1 LTNKKAD
8 VPLCDN
14 HAVTMFYACA
24 LDLLAQTEVQHR
36 AVLEAHNRLERCIA
50 EWRINPPTADGRQ
63 DRLSRIADVVR
74 EVVATVQAQ
83 RTLVI
88 DMQRAL
94 SALQTN
100 GGQS

>member
-24 LDLLAQTEVQHR
+24 LDLLAQTESQHR
-36 AVLEAHNRLERCIA
+36 AVLEAHHRLETCVA
-50 EWRINPPTADGRQ
+50 EWRLNPPTPAGRQ
-63 DRLSRIADVVR
+63 DRLSMIAGVVR
-74 EVVATVQAQ
+74 EVVTAVRAQ

-88 DMQRAL
+88 DLQRAL
-94 SALQTN
+94 SALQANTE
-100 GGQS
+100 QS